1 VKNKNILFEN
11 AQSNILTF
19 KQLMKWQGVVKF
31 RCKVQFKLG
40 TKSVKVSQN
49 VCGRPTVVS
58 LHCSHGRG
66 VQNFLYSD
74 YSMTIEYDVNLTMQ
88 FII

>member
-1 VKNKNILFEN
+1 MQNILFEN
-11 AQSNILTF
+11 AQIRTF

-31 RCKVQFKLG
+31 RHKVRFKHS

-74 YSMTIEYDVNLTMQ
+74 YSMTTEYDANLTTSS
-88 FII
+88 II